1 MVLFTSSVNFQD
13 LLIIMIYFNPQRW
26 IQEFFPTSPPP
37 PLLLKSKWYRP
48 WLRLLFTRFIREL
61 KQRRR
66 QRERQKSIRFR
77 LAKQQLCTC
86 ITLFCT
92 FPYRH
97 CTTSYDVRLPN
108 FTFYGGQEHMT
119 TNFFF
124 FLWTQIQ
131 SFGIKLL
138 KKSPTFDKLKELQ

>member
-26 IQEFFPTSPPP
+26 IQEFFSTF
-37 PLLLKSKWYRP
+37 PLLLKSEWFRS
-48 WLRLLFTRFIREL
+48 WLRLLFIRFIREV
-61 KQRRR
+61 KQHRR
-66 QRERQKSIRFR
+66 QREQQKSSRFR
-77 LAKQQLCTC
+77 SAKQQLCTC

-92 FPYRH
+92 FLCRH
-97 CTTSYDVRLPN
+97 YTTSYDVKLQLPN
-108 FTFYGGQEHMT
+108 FTFYGGREHIT